1 MISRIRQNFIE
12 LIENISTKKDEIFNQ
27 YKVLNLENIL
37 SFYEENKK
45 LFCNKKEILLNHIND
60 YISTIDLKLNLD
72 LSFVEKIDASH
83 IDDLIEKIEKFYED
97 NCVEPIENDIRK
109 KFIEKYK
116 KLIKF
121 FKTLYF
127 NFSDLISN
135 YILNYFSIK
144 TERAPPIKFAF
155 I

>member
-72 LSFVEKIDASH
+72 LSF
-83 IDDLIEKIEKFYED
+83 IEKIEKFYED
-97 NCVEPIENDIRK
+97 NCVDPIENDIRK

-144 TERAPPIKFAF
+144 TERAPPIKFTF
-155 I
+155 L

>member
-72 LSFVEKIDASH
+72 LSF
-83 IDDLIEKIEKFYED
+83 IEKIEKFYED
-97 NCVEPIENDIRK
+97 NCVDPIENDIRK

-144 TERAPPIKFAF
+144 TERAPPIKFTF